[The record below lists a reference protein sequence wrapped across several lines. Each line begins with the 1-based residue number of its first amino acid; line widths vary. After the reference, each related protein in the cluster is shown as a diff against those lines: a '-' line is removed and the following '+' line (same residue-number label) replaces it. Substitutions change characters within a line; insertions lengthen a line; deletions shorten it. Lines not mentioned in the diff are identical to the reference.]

1 MLWLDQAKLLSDGK
15 KSRIQCCKSDRSMI
29 ISNSNSGY
37 GAYCFRCGFNE
48 FEPHGERSISH
59 ILRGRAEIEF
69 KRSRSIH
76 LPFDAI
82 PICVNTCSE
91 ESQAWILKAGISL
104 NVAADQYG
112 ILYSP
117 KMDRV
122 ILPVYDDNGGLHYM
136 QARALHGQEPKYINT
151 SNPTENVLFWAED
164 WRKDDQVVITEDIL
178 SAIKVG
184 PVNVACSILGTNMT
198 AERAYKIT
206 LEYDKI
212 LLWFDNYE
220 AGDRCRKTS
229 RKQLELQGI
238 EFIRD
243 IRTEKDPKCYSHK
256 EIQELIDQCLNS

>member
-1 MLWLDQAKLLSDGK
+1 MSWLDQAKQLSEGK

-48 FEPHGERSISH
+48 FEPHGERSISQ
-59 ILRGRAEIEF
+59 ILKGRAEIEF

-76 LPFDAI
+76 LPFDSI
-82 PICVNTCSE
+82 PICNNTCSE
-91 ESQAWILKAGISL
+91 ESQAWILKSGISL
-104 NVAADQYG
+104 DIAADGYG
-112 ILYSP
+112 ICYSP

-122 ILPVYDDNGGLHYM
+122 ILPVYHGEHLLYM
-136 QARALHGQEPKYINT
+136 QARALNGQEPKYINT
-151 SNPTENVLFWAED
+151 TMPTENVLFWAEN
-164 WRKDDQVVITEDIL
+164 WRKDAQIVITEDIL

-184 PVNVACSILGTNMT
+184 CINVACSILGTNMT

-212 LLWFDNYE
+212 LLWFDNDE
-220 AGDRCRKTS
+220 AGERCRKTS

-238 EFIRD
+238 EYIRD
-243 IRTEKDPKCYSHK
+243 IRTDKDPKYYSHK
-256 EIQELIDQCLNS
+256 EIQEIINECLI